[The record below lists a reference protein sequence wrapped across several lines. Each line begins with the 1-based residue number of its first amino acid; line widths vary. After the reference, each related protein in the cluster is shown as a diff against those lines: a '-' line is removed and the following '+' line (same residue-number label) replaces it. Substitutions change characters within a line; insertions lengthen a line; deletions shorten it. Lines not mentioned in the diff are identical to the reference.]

1 MPLAPEDAT
10 ALRAHLV
17 SAGLAADVET
27 SPGNVLGN
35 CGKVASGHVDYTFG
49 LSDWRTA
56 TEQEVVAAVAE
67 LCGEPATTRD
77 PDGPGWIDPDAC
89 VAAVGLHRD
98 RLASFALQRGRVL
111 LATGHPT
118 GLLPHYEAIAR
129 ALRAAGCEVLKPLD
143 DVSDLMQQGDRKL
156 GIRFLDG
163 VACAFSGG
171 ELMHTHRSGLMEAM
185 LAELAARDGL
195 PDLVVGD
202 HGMAGAA
209 VERGIPALSIVDVN
223 DPALILAQVR
233 SRTDAVLPIDDNLAP
248 SLFEPVTAAML
259 EGLSSPT

>member
-1 MPLAPEDAT
+1 MPLAPDDAR
-10 ALRAHLV
+10 ALRSHLV
-17 SAGLAADVET
+17 AAGLAGDVQT

-35 CGKVASGHVDYTFG
+35 CGNVVSGKVDYTFG

-67 LCGEPATTRD
+67 LCGEQATTRD

-89 VAAVGLHRD
+89 VAAIGLHRD
-98 RLASFALQRGRVL
+98 RLAAFALEGGRVL

-118 GLLPHYEAIAR
+118 GLLPHYEALAR
-129 ALRAAGCEVLKPLD
+129 ALRAAGCQVLKPLD
-143 DVSDLMQQGDRKL
+143 DVKDLMEQGDRKL
-156 GIRFLDG
+156 GIRYLDG

-185 LAELAARDGL
+185 LAELSTRDQL

-202 HGMAGAA
+202 HGMTGAA
-209 VERGIPALSIVDVN
+209 VEGGIPALSIVDVN
-223 DPALILAQVR
+223 DPALILAQAR
-233 SRTDAVLPIDDNLAP
+233 GRTDGVLPIDDNLAP
-248 SLFEPVTAAML
+248 SLFEPVTEAML
-259 EGLSSPT
+259 EGL